1 MLEHEKDTTGESS
14 SSGKAHA
21 NPLLVELTRGDMVES
36 VHRARYA
43 VVDNEGRV
51 VLQAGD
57 IEAPIYARS
66 AIKSLQAIPLIE
78 TGAAEAF
85 GLGDAE
91 ISMACA
97 SHDGEPRHVETVL
110 AWLERIGCGVEDL
123 ECGAHLPYDP
133 ASMESLLRSGNAPT
147 AAHNN
152 CSGKHSGFLTTARH
166 KGEATKGYIRRD
178 HPVQQRILGVLEAM
192 TGLDLSR
199 VPMGIDGCGIPVIGM
214 PLGNIALAMAR
225 LGSPDDQ
232 PDRRQEACARIRGAI
247 ANEPIM
253 MGGTRRFDSR
263 VIAAVGG
270 RAIVKTG
277 AEGVYCGTVPDLGL
291 GFAVKVDDGA
301 GRASE
306 IVAGALLRRL
316 GVIDDQQAEAL
327 SELLRPA
334 ILNRAG
340 RDVGVIRTA
349 SAARF

>member
-1 MLEHEKDTTGESS
+1 MHKHDKETKSS
-14 SSGKAHA
+14 EPVAAEGGA

-43 VVDNEGRV
+43 VVDNDGRV

-57 IEAPIYARS
+57 IEAPVYGRS

-85 GLGDAE
+85 GLEDPE

-97 SHDGEPRHVETVL
+97 SHDGEARHVATVL
-110 AWLERIGCGVEDL
+110 AWLERIGCSVDDL

-133 ASMESLLRSGNAPT
+133 ASLEALLRSGSAPT

-166 KGEATKGYIRRD
+166 KGEPTKGYIRRD

-199 VPMGIDGCGIPVIGM
+199 VPMGIDGCGIPVIGI

-232 PDRRQEACARIRGAI
+232 PDRRQAACARIRKAI
-247 ANEPIM
+247 ANEPVM
-253 MGGTRRFDSR
+253 MGGTKRFDSR
-263 VIAAVGG
+263 IIAAIGG
-270 RAIVKTG
+270 KAIVKTG

-327 SELLRPA
+327 SELLRPD

-340 RDVGVIRTA
+340 REVGVIRAA